1 MNKQTI
7 LSFVLIFVMFLSPH
21 WIAQSNSIDNTKNM
35 LELNPDQGFE
45 MDIPT
50 QSFDFDTPTRNT
62 PELVKESKD
71 LNFAERGSLDKEFE
85 DKTGKEIIFSSEIIE
100 LKKQASKGVNL
111 ADEIYI
117 LIFDSHESIPK
128 DYLADYSYETL
139 TELPIVVVEA
149 SGNDVYHLSDT
160 PSLDSIFVNRYYQF
174 IDPNWIETGHNYE
187 QNFETQSYPS
197 RAQVGAKGLIDAGLT
212 GEGAIIAILDTG
224 IDSTHPDLDDLD
236 NDPSTNDPKVI
247 KEKSFIDYNYDGI
260 ADSDPAD
267 VQGHGTHCAGIAA
280 GIGNINGIA
289 PGAFL
294 FNGKVLDDYGG
305 GDFLW
310 IANGVNWA
318 VEEGADVI
326 SMSLGGLYGD
336 VQMYMNKIVDAA
348 AMTGAQVVV
357 AAGNSGPSQG
367 TISSPALA
375 DFALAVAA
383 SDYYTNVVDFSSRGP
398 SVLGDIGPDILAPGA
413 EIISSLPGNSY
424 GVYSGTSMATPAV
437 AGGLAL
443 LLAEFSG
450 LEPALVRG
458 ALLDTAS
465 DRDYHPFEQGAGLM
479 NLADAYTMLNSGD
492 ALNIIHPKINSDHPL
507 LLSSGETM
515 ILPIDMFTTGTN
527 IPTLSTSLSGVTF
540 SSTFEVDTHWY
551 RSLATI
557 TMGNANQNGTISLT
571 QDNSVKTSV
580 NFYLALDEIQNDGS
594 QNTDAGETFT
604 GALTLAMNSSLKGS
618 LDTKDT
624 IDYYNFTAQEGAV
637 YEIIAGNLTSD
648 YDMFVHDS
656 NGSVISWSGNWD
668 LWDEMAYIYAFSS
681 GEYSVRIFHM
691 GWGGPGSYDLS
702 VEKVDTFEIGDE
714 LSTEGVLTGNYSTST
729 LDEDNDNLIDA
740 LVFEVEITLSEEASL
755 DFGYSVSMARD
766 DYQSGYYWV
775 TNNWMYQDFDAG
787 THTVDLVVSTE
798 GLVFSN
804 YDGAYVLDSLTIYDM
819 NDGNVLNMETSL
831 VTTASY
837 NSNTFDND
845 EILMFDV
852 SYREVN
858 TDQDNAPEELEMVIK
873 YKQNFDSPLWLDV
886 YYGNVYGTNQYTYDT
901 IDFEAEANQEIEL
914 VFNVPISELLDRLN
928 ASLLGFVISHMNEV
942 IPRYEQF
949 DQTYLKT
956 FDIET
961 TSSDSSIQ
969 VNPIDTDESGL
980 YDVLRFTFDF
990 SLNEDTYMDLAVSLA
1005 YSITNE
1011 TSLPYSHYE
1020 YLYLEAGD
1028 HLINIDYPITMFTSK
1043 GLQFPILF
1051 PFVGGYSWEGEFGGP
1066 MVVDGYTLDQFDVSP
1081 VKFVELHQGDLVV
1094 NNNESLDI
1102 YYDVGLEFY
1111 STKSFTALVQANIQV
1126 YRHEEGGYPYVEGL
1140 WMEYDFKAGQNIIPL
1155 RIDGQDIFRNKFIG
1169 SMEISTIQVWNEE
1182 YIEDEDMYNVQR
1194 DTYEYV
1200 YRAGIIGD
1208 ISWKDIEPYA
1218 PVVINSFELI
1228 PSYNDDN
1235 LITNV
1240 DFKFNV
1246 DVRTAATYVYEF
1258 YYGIWT
1264 EDLYNEEEL
1273 SIGEKNITISVDS
1286 NMLAR
1291 AIMNSYYGAPTFSFS
1306 ILMEYDYLDYHDT
1319 MWGDFLRELLPYS
1332 LNDLYYELPIEI
1344 SDYSASL
1351 TDPDNDDLF
1360 EEIKTDFT
1368 MKVKE
1373 SGYYDLY
1380 FDFML
1385 EINTQSGEVW
1395 GWGFSSY
1402 QFFEFDTTGNQDVSI
1417 TYPLRE
1423 LNWIIEYIEEEL
1435 DEEITSLTFLLNQ
1448 VSGYDDIGQFVL
1460 LRDSLELLTVEDMSN
1475 IDYSPPIE
1483 FIEITASLKDE
1494 NSDGLYDFIDIT
1506 LDVDV
1511 TVSNSYV
1518 IQLNVD
1524 LIITMTNG
1532 EELYWWAAIAPAEVD
1547 LDVGASSINMQYGFS
1562 DLARTIDDIGYY
1574 YGYEYEDIESIEF
1587 LAYAISGYDDIGYFT
1602 IFDSWNNPISL
1613 ITIDD
1618 LSLIDLSLPIEFV
1631 SLELIFMD
1639 FDNDTIADA
1648 FMIEFIFS
1656 TKMDME
1662 LWGYMEM
1669 GLYDMEA
1676 EEELMYESFDF
1687 EMSAEAGEHI
1697 MEMEMMFE
1705 DMGLDPSDS
1714 DMPESL
1720 MFIIVI
1726 DLYSPDLGMGM
1737 YEFFEIEITPE
1748 DFIVLPVIETS
1759 DPTETNSTETSVPTE
1774 IPSELTNVSLPVD
1787 TEGFSLSIMSPLV
1800 LISSILAIGII
1811 QRRRIQ

>member
-21 WIAQSNSIDNTKNM
+21 WIAQSNSIDNTNNI
-35 LELNPDQGFE
+35 LDLNPDQGFE

-212 GEGAIIAILDTG
+212 GQGAIIAILDTG

-443 LLAEFSG
+443 LLAEFPG
-450 LEPALVRG
+450 LEPALIRG

-775 TNNWMYQDFDAG
+775 TNNWMWQDFDAG

-804 YDGAYVLDSLTIYDM
+804 YDGAYILDSLTIYDM

-873 YKQNFDSPLWLDV
+873 YKQNFDSPQWLDV

-901 IDFEAEANQEIEL
+901 IDFEAEANQEMEL
-914 VFNVPISELLDRLN
+914 VFNVPISELLDRQN
-928 ASLLGFVISHMNEV
+928 ASLLGFVLSNMNEV

-969 VNPIDTDESGL
+969 VNPVDTDESGL

-1028 HLINIDYPITMFTSK
+1028 HLINIDYPITMYTSK

-1081 VKFVELHQGDLVV
+1081 VKFVELHQGDLVI

-1111 STKSFTALVQANIQV
+1111 STKSFTALVQAHIQV
-1126 YRHEEGGYPYVEGL
+1126 YRHEEGDYPYVEGL

-1155 RIDGQDIFRNKFIG
+1155 RIDGQNIFSSKFIG
-1169 SMEISTIQVWNEE
+1169 SMEVSTIQVWTEE
-1182 YIEDEDMYNVQR
+1182 YYEDEDMYRAEQDV
-1194 DTYEYV
+1194 YEFV
-1200 YRAGIIGD
+1200 YRAGIVD
-1208 ISWKDIEPYA
+1208 NISWKDIEPYA
-1218 PVVINSFELI
+1218 PVAIKSYELS

-1240 DFKFNV
+1240 DFKFTV
-1246 DVRTAATYVYEF
+1246 DIRSAATYLYEF
-1258 YYGIWT
+1258 YPGIWS
-1264 EDLYNEEEL
+1264 EDFFKSEEL
-1273 SIGEKNITISVDS
+1273 QVGETDIIFSIDS

-1291 AIMNSYYGAPTFSFS
+1291 AIMNSWGTPSFGFS
-1306 ILMEYDYLDYHDT
+1306 IMMENEYLDYHDT
-1319 MWGDFLRELLPYS
+1319 MWGDFLRDIIPYTLDDLDYVLPLELA
-1332 LNDLYYELPIEI
+1332 DIT
-1344 SDYSASL
+1344 ASL
-1351 TDPDNDDLF
+1351 SDPDQDDLF
-1360 EEIKTDFT
+1360 EEMTADLTLTVNEI
-1368 MKVKE
+1368 
-1373 SGYYDLY
+1373 GYYDLN
-1380 FDFML
+1380 FEFSLLIDTN
-1385 EINTQSGEVW
+1385 EGEQW
-1395 GWGFSSY
+1395 DWWFGTY
-1402 QFFEFDTTGNQDVSI
+1402 QYFEFDSTGSQDVSI
-1417 TYPLRE
+1417 SYPLRE
-1423 LNWIIEYIEEEL
+1423 LNWVVEYIEQEVG
-1435 DEEITSLTFLLNQ
+1435 DEISSLTFVLTQIN
-1448 VSGYDDIGQFVL
+1448 GWDEIGQLVL
-1460 LRDSLELLTVEDMSN
+1460 LSEPKELLVLNDLSS
-1475 IDYSPPIE
+1475 IDFSPPIK
-1483 FIEITASLKDE
+1483 FNDMSSSLKDE
-1494 NSDGLYDFIDIT
+1494 NSDGLYDYIDINLD
-1506 LDVDV
+1506 LDVSV
-1511 TVSNSYV
+1511 AGYYYIS
-1518 IQLNVD
+1518 LNMD
-1524 LIITMTNG
+1524 MIITLSNG
-1532 EELYWWAAIAPAEVD
+1532 EELYWWANGAYTEAE
-1547 LDVGASSINMQYGFS
+1547 LETGSTSLNLQYGFS
-1562 DLARTIDDIGYY
+1562 ELGWVIDDIESW
-1574 YGYEYEDIESIEF
+1574 YEGETIETIEYLVYSIN
-1587 LAYAISGYDDIGYFT
+1587 GYDDIGYFN
-1602 IFDSWNNPISL
+1602 IFDSWEEPISL
-1613 ITIDD
+1613 AIIDD
-1618 LSLIDLSLPIEFV
+1618 LSLIDYSLPLQLVGI
-1631 SLELIFMD
+1631 ELIFMD
-1639 FDNDTIADA
+1639 YDNDTIADS
-1648 FMIEFIFS
+1648 FMIEIVFS
-1656 TKMDME
+1656 AKMDME

-1669 GLYDMEA
+1669 GLYDMEN
-1676 EEELMYESFDF
+1676 EVELMYDYYNF
-1687 EMSAEAGEHI
+1687 EMSVEAGEHS

-1705 DMGLDPSDS
+1705 DMGLDPTDS

-1720 MFIIVI
+1720 MLMLYV
-1726 DLYSPDLGMGM
+1726 DMYSPDLGMGM
-1737 YEFFEIEITPE
+1737 GEFFEIEITPE
-1748 DFIVLPVIETS
+1748 DLIVLPVIDTS
-1759 DPTETNSTETSVPTE
+1759 DPVDTNSTETSIPTE

-1787 TEGFSLSIMSPLV
+1787 TEGFSLSIMNPLV
-1800 LISSILAIGII
+1800 VISSILAVGII
-1811 QRRRIQ
+1811 QRRRMQ

>member
-62 PELVKESKD
+62 PELAKESKD

-326 SMSLGGLYGD
+326 SMSIGGLYGD

-702 VEKVDTFEIGDE
+702 VEKVDTFEIGDD
-714 LSTEGVLTGNYSTST
+714 LSSDGVLTGNYSTST
-729 LDEDNDNLIDA
+729 LDVDNDNLIDS
-740 LVFEVEITLSEEASL
+740 LVFEVEIEL
-755 DFGYSVSMARD
+755 DQQTELEFGYSVSMARD
-766 DYQSGYYWV
+766 DYQEGYYWV
-775 TNNWMYQDFDAG
+775 SNNWVYNEYEAG
-787 THTVDLVVSTE
+787 THTVELSIETE
-798 GLVFSN
+798 GLAFSN
-804 YDGAYVLDSLTIYDM
+804 YDGAYVLDSLIIYDWNNGDM
-819 NDGNVLNMETSL
+819 VNSETSL
-831 VTTASY
+831 IETPSY
-837 NSNTFDND
+837 DSNSFDKKGISTFEVSYEAVDTDND
-845 EILMFDV
+845 NV
-852 SYREVN
+852 
-858 TDQDNAPEELEMVIK
+858 PEEWHMKIN
-873 YKQNFDSPLWLDV
+873 YKQNYDGYMWLDV
-886 YYGNVYGTNQYTYDT
+886 YYGNVYGTVGYSWDT
-901 IDFEAEANQEIEL
+901 IDFEVVANQEVEL
-914 VFNVPISELLDRLN
+914 IFEVPLVDLVGKAN
-928 ASLLGFVISHMNEV
+928 ASLLGFVLSDMWEV

-949 DQTYLKT
+949 DQSYLET
-956 FDIET
+956 FDISE
-961 TSSDSSIQ
+961 SSDASID
-969 VNPIDTDESGL
+969 VEAVDTDDSGL
-980 YDVLRFTFDF
+980 FDVMRFTFEF
-990 SLNEDTYMDLAVSLA
+990 SFDEETYMDLIVSFA

-1011 TSLPYSHYE
+1011 TALPYSHYD
-1020 YLYLEAGD
+1020 YGYYEAGD
-1028 HLINIDYPITMFTSK
+1028 YQITVDYPITLFTSK

-1066 MVVDGYTLDQFDVSP
+1066 MVVNGYTLDQFDVSP
-1081 VKFVELHQGDLVV
+1081 VKFVNLDTTELVV
-1094 NNNESLDI
+1094 QNEGSLDI
-1102 YYDVGLEFY
+1102 FYEVDLEFY
-1111 STKSFTALVQANIQV
+1111 STKAFTAFVMADLQV
-1126 YRHEEGGYPYVEGL
+1126 YQHEEGGYPYVDGL
-1140 WMEYDFKAGQNIIPL
+1140 WIEHDFTIGQNIIPL
-1155 RIDGQDIFRNKFIG
+1155 KINGQNIFSSKFIG
-1169 SMEISTIQVWNEE
+1169 SMEVSTIQVWTEE
-1182 YIEDEDMYNVQR
+1182 YYEDEDMYYAEQEV
-1194 DTYEYV
+1194 YEFV
-1200 YRAGIIGD
+1200 YRAGIVD
-1208 ISWKDIEPYA
+1208 NISWKDIEPYA
-1218 PVVINSFELI
+1218 PVSISSYELS

-1240 DFKFNV
+1240 DFKFTV
-1246 DVRTAATYVYEF
+1246 DIRSAATYFYEF
-1258 YYGIWT
+1258 HPGIWS
-1264 EDLYNEEEL
+1264 EDFFKSEEL
-1273 SIGEKNITISVDS
+1273 QVGEKDIIFSIDS

-1291 AIMNSYYGAPTFSFS
+1291 AIMNSWGTPSFGFS
-1306 ILMEYDYLDYHDT
+1306 IMMENEYLDYHDT
-1319 MWGDFLRELLPYS
+1319 MWGDFLRDIIPYTLDDLDYVLPLELT
-1332 LNDLYYELPIEI
+1332 DIT
-1344 SDYSASL
+1344 ASL
-1351 TDPDNDDLF
+1351 SDPDQDDLF
-1360 EEIKTDFT
+1360 EEMTADLTLAVNEI
-1368 MKVKE
+1368 
-1373 SGYYDLY
+1373 GYYDLNFEFSLLIDTNEGY
-1380 FDFML
+1380 QW
-1385 EINTQSGEVW
+1385 EW
-1395 GWGFSSY
+1395 YFSSY
-1402 QFFEFDTTGNQDVSI
+1402 QYFEFDSTGNQDSSI
-1417 TYPLRE
+1417 SYPLRD
-1423 LNWIIEYIEEEL
+1423 LNWVIEYIEEGG
-1435 DEEITSLTFLLNQ
+1435 DEISSLTFVLTQ
-1448 VSGYDDIGQFVL
+1448 IGGWDEIGQLVL
-1460 LRDSLELLTVEDMSN
+1460 LSEPKELLVVNDLSS
-1475 IDYSPPIE
+1475 IDFSPPIK
-1483 FIEITASLKDE
+1483 FNDLSSTLKDD
-1494 NSDGLYDFIDIT
+1494 NSDGLYDYIDINLD
-1506 LDVDV
+1506 LDVSVAGYYYISLNMDM
-1511 TVSNSYV
+1511 V
-1518 IQLNVD
+1518 ITLS
-1524 LIITMTNG
+1524 NG
-1532 EELYWWAAIAPAEVD
+1532 EKFYWWANGAYAEAE
-1547 LDVGASSINMQYGFS
+1547 LEIGSTPFNLQYGFS
-1562 DLARTIDDIGYY
+1562 ELGWVIDDIESW
-1574 YGYEYEDIESIEF
+1574 YEGETIETIEYLVYSIN
-1587 LAYAISGYDDIGYFT
+1587 GYDDIGYFN
-1602 IFDSWNNPISL
+1602 IFDSWEEPISL
-1613 ITIDD
+1613 AIIDD
-1618 LSLIDLSLPIEFV
+1618 LSLIDYSLPLQLLGI
-1631 SLELIFMD
+1631 ELIFMD
-1639 FDNDTIADA
+1639 YDNDTIADS
-1648 FMIEFIFS
+1648 FMIEIVFS
-1656 TKMDME
+1656 AKMDME

-1669 GLYDMEA
+1669 GLYDMEN
-1676 EEELMYESFDF
+1676 EVELMYDYYNF
-1687 EMSAEAGEHI
+1687 EMSVEAGEHS

-1705 DMGLDPSDS
+1705 DMGLDPTDS

-1720 MFIIVI
+1720 MLMIYF
-1726 DLYSPDLGMGM
+1726 DMYSPDLGMGM
-1737 YEFFEIEITPE
+1737 GEFFEIEITPE
-1748 DFIVLPVIETS
+1748 DFIVLPVIDTS
-1759 DPTETNSTETSVPTE
+1759 DPVDTNSTETSTPIPTE

-1800 LISSILAIGII
+1800 VISSILAVGII
-1811 QRRRIQ
+1811 QRRRMQ

>member
-21 WIAQSNSIDNTKNM
+21 WIAQSNSIDNTNNI
-35 LELNPDQGFE
+35 LDLNPDQGFE

-450 LEPALVRG
+450 LEPALIRG

-691 GWGGPGSYDLS
+691 GLGGPGSYDLS

-775 TNNWMYQDFDAG
+775 TNNWMWQDFDAG

-804 YDGAYVLDSLTIYDM
+804 YDGAYILDSLTIYDM

-873 YKQNFDSPLWLDV
+873 YKQNFDSPQWLDV

-901 IDFEAEANQEIEL
+901 IDFEAEANQEMEL
-914 VFNVPISELLDRLN
+914 VFNVPISELLDRQN
-928 ASLLGFVISHMNEV
+928 ASLLGFVLSNMNEV

-969 VNPIDTDESGL
+969 VNPVDTDESGL

-1028 HLINIDYPITMFTSK
+1028 HLINIDYPITMYTSK

-1081 VKFVELHQGDLVV
+1081 VKFVELHQGDLVI

-1111 STKSFTALVQANIQV
+1111 STKSFTALVQAHIQV
-1126 YRHEEGGYPYVEGL
+1126 YRHEEGDYPYVEGL

-1155 RIDGQDIFRNKFIG
+1155 RIDGQNIFSSKFIG
-1169 SMEISTIQVWNEE
+1169 SMEVSTIQVWTEE
-1182 YIEDEDMYNVQR
+1182 YYEDEDMYRAEQDV
-1194 DTYEYV
+1194 YEFV
-1200 YRAGIIGD
+1200 YRAGIVD
-1208 ISWKDIEPYA
+1208 NISWKDIEPYA
-1218 PVVINSFELI
+1218 PVAIKSYELS

-1240 DFKFNV
+1240 DFKFTV
-1246 DVRTAATYVYEF
+1246 DIRSAATYLYEF
-1258 YYGIWT
+1258 YPGIWS
-1264 EDLYNEEEL
+1264 EDFFKSEEL
-1273 SIGEKNITISVDS
+1273 QVGETDIIFSIDS

-1291 AIMNSYYGAPTFSFS
+1291 AIMNSWGTPSFGFS
-1306 ILMEYDYLDYHDT
+1306 IMMENEYLDYHDT
-1319 MWGDFLRELLPYS
+1319 MWGDFLRDIIPYTLDDLDYVLPLELA
-1332 LNDLYYELPIEI
+1332 DIT
-1344 SDYSASL
+1344 ASL
-1351 TDPDNDDLF
+1351 SDPDQDDLF
-1360 EEIKTDFT
+1360 EEMTADLTLTVNEI
-1368 MKVKE
+1368 
-1373 SGYYDLY
+1373 GYYDLN
-1380 FDFML
+1380 FEFSLLIDTN
-1385 EINTQSGEVW
+1385 EGEQW
-1395 GWGFSSY
+1395 DWWFGTY
-1402 QFFEFDTTGNQDVSI
+1402 QYFEFDSTGSQDVSI
-1417 TYPLRE
+1417 SYPLRE
-1423 LNWIIEYIEEEL
+1423 LNWVVEYIEQEVG
-1435 DEEITSLTFLLNQ
+1435 DEISSLTFVLTQIN
-1448 VSGYDDIGQFVL
+1448 GWDEIGQLVL
-1460 LRDSLELLTVEDMSN
+1460 LSEPKELLVLNDLSS
-1475 IDYSPPIE
+1475 IDFSPPIK
-1483 FIEITASLKDE
+1483 FNDMSSSLKDE
-1494 NSDGLYDFIDIT
+1494 NSDGLYDYIDINLD
-1506 LDVDV
+1506 LDVSV
-1511 TVSNSYV
+1511 AGYYYIS
-1518 IQLNVD
+1518 LNMD
-1524 LIITMTNG
+1524 MIITLSNG
-1532 EELYWWAAIAPAEVD
+1532 EELYWWANGAYTEAE
-1547 LDVGASSINMQYGFS
+1547 LETGSTSLNLQYGFS
-1562 DLARTIDDIGYY
+1562 ELGWVIDDIESW
-1574 YGYEYEDIESIEF
+1574 YEGETIETIEYLVYSIN
-1587 LAYAISGYDDIGYFT
+1587 GYDDIGYFN
-1602 IFDSWNNPISL
+1602 IFDSWEEPISL
-1613 ITIDD
+1613 AIIDD
-1618 LSLIDLSLPIEFV
+1618 LSLIDYSLPLQLVGI
-1631 SLELIFMD
+1631 ELIFMD
-1639 FDNDTIADA
+1639 YDNDTIADS
-1648 FMIEFIFS
+1648 FMIEIVFS
-1656 TKMDME
+1656 AKMDME
-1662 LWGYMEM
+1662 LWGYMEL
-1669 GLYDMEA
+1669 GLYDLEN
-1676 EEELMYESFDF
+1676 EVELMYDYYNF
-1687 EMSAEAGEHI
+1687 EMSVEAGEHS

-1705 DMGLDPSDS
+1705 DMGLDPTDS

-1720 MFIIVI
+1720 MLMLYV
-1726 DLYSPDLGMGM
+1726 DMYSPDLGMGM
-1737 YEFFEIEITPE
+1737 GEFFEIEITPE
-1748 DFIVLPVIETS
+1748 DLIVLPVIDTS
-1759 DPTETNSTETSVPTE
+1759 DPVDTNSTETSIPTE

-1787 TEGFSLSIMSPLV
+1787 TEGFSLSIMNPLV
-1800 LISSILAIGII
+1800 VISSILAVGII
-1811 QRRRIQ
+1811 QRRRMQ